1 MFDLIQPEYQRE
13 GSATYYHH
21 NDVSNTQL
29 FQDMGSVRRV
39 PIEAIT
45 TRKEMLLGE
54 SAAVCD
60 AVPMPD
66 YSALQNTATG
76 ELLDTRPIG
85 KSYKLVP
92 HDELFA
98 NHADILAGSDLP
110 VGNVKVLDR
119 IYDDGLRAHRTVHF
133 MDLQHAVGDKQDNV
147 VCRMDIFN
155 SIDMSWAFQIF
166 SGAYRDLCRN
176 TLVFGGEKAYH
187 QKSKHTKNLEPAAL
201 ISKAA
206 MGLNMWETQLA
217 LMTHWRGAR
226 LSDEQFGQ
234 ILAETICAKSGKAAE
249 LGHVKPVNE
258 RLFNYLMHQ
267 FAAETRELGQTMWA
281 AYNALTHWATHTNVS
296 WTGSDGVERQTGKNS
311 QNVHLVQRTRNDKVR
326 DVITSPSWQY
336 LESVAA

>member
-13 GSATYYHH
+13 GGATYYHH

-45 TRKEMLLGE
+45 TRNADSTHLIE
-54 SAAVCD
+54 VCEPK
-60 AVPMPD
+60 PMPN
-66 YSALQNTATG
+66 YSALQNIATG

-85 KSYKLVP
+85 ASYKLVP

-98 NHADILAGSDLP
+98 NHAEILAGSDLP
-110 VGNVKVLDR
+110 VGNVKVMDR

-133 MDLQHAVGDKQDNV
+133 MDLQHSVGEKQDNV

-187 QKSKHTKNLEPAAL
+187 QKSKHTKNLEPEAL

-206 MGLNMWETQLA
+206 MGLNMWETQLD
-217 LMTHWRGAR
+217 LMNRWRGAR

-249 LGHVKPVNE
+249 LGHAKPVNE

-267 FAAETRELGQTMWA
+267 FSAEKQELGSTMWA
-281 AYNALTHWATHTNVS
+281 GYNALTHWSTHTNVS
-296 WTGSDGVERQTGKNS
+296 WEDEKGIARQTGKNS
-311 QNVHLVQRTRNDKVR
+311 QTVHLVQRTRNDKVR

-336 LESVAA
+336 LEGLAA

>member
-1 MFDLIQPEYQRE
+1 MFDSNLVASTYKRE
-13 GSATYYHH
+13 GGGMFHHH
-21 NDVSNTQL
+21 NDVNDIRL
-29 FQDMGSVRRV
+29 FTELGSVRRV
-39 PIEAIT
+39 PIEAIAST
-45 TRKEMLLGE
+45 HVGTEYELVE
-54 SAAVCD
+54 PQ
-60 AVPMPD
+60 PMPD

-76 ELLDTRPIG
+76 EVLNTRPVG
-85 KSYKLVP
+85 ASYKLVP

-98 NHADILAGSDLP
+98 NHAEILAGSDLP
-110 VGNVKVLDR
+110 IGNVKVLDR
-119 IYDDGLRAHRTVHF
+119 IYDGGLRAHRTVHF

-206 MGLNMWETQLA
+206 MGLNMWESQLD
-217 LMTHWRGAR
+217 LMNRWRGAR
-226 LSDEQFGQ
+226 LSDEQFGD
-234 ILAETICAKSGKAAE
+234 ILAQTVCYKSGKAAE

-267 FAAETRELGQTMWA
+267 FNAEKQELGSTMWA
-281 AYNALTHWATHTNVS
+281 AYNALTHWATHTNVT
-296 WTGSDGVERQTGKNS
+296 WTGADGVERQTGKNTAS
-311 QNVHLVQRTRNDKVR
+311 QHMVQRKRNEDVR
-326 DVITSPSWQY
+326 TVITSPSWQY
-336 LESVAA
+336 LESLAA